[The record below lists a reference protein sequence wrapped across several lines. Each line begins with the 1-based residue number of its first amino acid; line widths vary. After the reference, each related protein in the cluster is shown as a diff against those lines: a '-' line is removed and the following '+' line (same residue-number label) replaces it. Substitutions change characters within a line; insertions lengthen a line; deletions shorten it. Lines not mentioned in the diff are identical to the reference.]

1 MNLRLEAAQF
11 PIKLGIHGLQPIV
24 DARGDI
30 YQVTRGPNPD
40 RHAPSRRR
48 GLRDWEVNE
57 RPQILFGIA
66 LAEVGDDTHNFP
78 LRRGGIRKSNVIADW
93 IGSREKVSRESL
105 IDDGYR
111 AARLAISLVER
122 TAGKH
127 RHLESREIFRAHGD
141 EPDFFLNRWHFGSG
155 SFDSQL
161 RTVRTVHRERVR
173 DAHGLDTGELAQALR
188 RLVHEASAVRWG
200 GVARKR
206 EASSDRENVVWVIA

>member
-1 MNLRLEAAQF
+1 
-11 PIKLGIHGLQPIV
+11 
-24 DARGDI
+24 
-30 YQVTRGPNPD
+30 
-40 RHAPSRRR
+40 
-48 GLRDWEVNE
+48 
-57 RPQILFGIA
+57 
-66 LAEVGDDTHNFP
+66 
-78 LRRGGIRKSNVIADW
+78 
-93 IGSREKVSRESL
+93 
-105 IDDGYR
+105 
-111 AARLAISLVER
+111 LVER

-141 EPDFFLNRWHFGSG
+141 EPDFFLNRWHFGSAENRSSHSQSATEPDFFLNRWHFGSG

-206 EASSDRENVVWVIA
+206 EAS